1 MEPKFQTSFI
11 PKKPIINSPIRTSP
25 AISSLFSVLAGI
37 IFVITLVT
45 FGFLLVYKNVLKN
58 QIAKADQD
66 INSAR
71 EAFQLVKI
79 QELIDANARIIAVKG
94 LLEKHIVVS
103 PLLSLLQ
110 TLTIQTIQLN
120 DLTYSNK
127 NNNPSVFTNLQ
138 SKTYNSL
145 ANQSDAFSKNQYF
158 RTSDF
163 SDFNL
168 GPNGSIQ
175 VKFFANLDPKLT
187 SYKNAI
193 ESLLLNQ

>member
-11 PKKPIINSPIRTSP
+11 PKKPIISSPARTSP
-25 AISSLFSVLAGI
+25 AISNLFSVLAGI
-37 IFVITLVT
+37 IFVITLIT

-71 EAFQLVKI
+71 AAFQLEKI

-94 LLEKHIVVS
+94 LLEKHVVVS
-103 PLLSLLQ
+103 PFLLLLQ
-110 TLTIQTIQLN
+110 TLTIQTVRLN

-127 NNNPSVFTNLQ
+127 NNSPSVFINLQ

-158 RTSDF
+158 KTNNF

-175 VKFFANLDPKLT
+175 VKFFANLDSKLT

-193 ESLLLNQ
+193 GSLSLSR